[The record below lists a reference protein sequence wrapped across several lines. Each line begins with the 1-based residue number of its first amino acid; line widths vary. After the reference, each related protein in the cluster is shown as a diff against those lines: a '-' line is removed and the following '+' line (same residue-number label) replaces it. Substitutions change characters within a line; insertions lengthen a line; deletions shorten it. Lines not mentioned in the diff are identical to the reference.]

1 MFNII
6 KVVTWV
12 KNLNWFCKRGF
23 KSELLRVPV
32 HLWSNIIVCDMLCK
46 TSMKTQ
52 ISNTCIMLGTIN
64 IDNLSVISA

>member
-23 KSELLRVPV
+23 KSELLRVPA
-32 HLWSNIIVCDMLCK
+32 HLWSNIIVCDAM
-46 TSMKTQ
+46 
-52 ISNTCIMLGTIN
+52 
-64 IDNLSVISA
+64 